1 MGKTF
6 PELRRALKLPEGIV
20 NLNAGTVSPTCR
32 PAAAAAAAWR
42 ETAVG
47 DPIRA
52 IFREGPRQ
60 MEAAR
65 RELAT
70 AFRCE
75 ALDLLLVPNASYALN
90 TVLRSFPWQAG
101 DEILVSD
108 QEYAHYWALLRRVE
122 ATTGAAVRT
131 LRLPLALD
139 AETPTPAS
147 IVTTIERAMGPK
159 TRALFLSHV
168 TSPLGLALPLASICA
183 LARARGVTT
192 IIDGAHAAGMVDVD
206 LGALQADFYAANLH
220 KWMMGVPGAAF
231 LHVGNAARLTIEPLM
246 TFSHYEYEPGD
257 LDWRPAPD
265 WPTRWALSHEYQGTR
280 DLAPYAAIPA
290 MLSFHAELGRAGA
303 AARWRALRAHAQQR
317 FAAIGYA
324 AASPAH
330 PELQTAL
337 LSLAIPGVDPARFD
351 VVAPWLAFREEHG
364 IEVAFPAPV
373 AGAPAL
379 LRVSTAWFNTEAEI
393 DRLVAVV
400 AATDFAAYSTPR
412 TPA

>member
-6 PELRRALKLPEGIV
+6 PELRRALRLPEGIV
-20 NLNAGTVSPTCR
+20 NLNAGTVSPTCG

-42 ETAVG
+42 ETAAG

-52 IFREGPRQ
+52 IFREGPQQ

-70 AFRCE
+70 AFRCSAE
-75 ALDLLLVPNASYALN
+75 DLLLVSNASYAIN

-122 ATTGAAVRT
+122 KATGAVVKI
-131 LRLPLALD
+131 LRLPLAFD
-139 AETPTPAS
+139 AETPTPVGILTS
-147 IVTTIERAMGPK
+147 IGRALGPK

-168 TSPLGLALPLASICA
+168 TSPLGLALPMEGICA

-192 IIDGAHAAGMVDVD
+192 IVDGAHAAGLVDVD

-231 LHVGNAARLTIEPLM
+231 LHVRHAARLTIEPLM
-246 TFSHYEYEPGD
+246 TFSHYEYAPGD
-257 LDWRPAPD
+257 LDWRPTPD

-280 DLAPYAAIPA
+280 DLAPFAAIPA
-290 MLSFHAELGRAGA
+290 MLAFHAELGRARA
-303 AARWRALRAHAQQR
+303 AARWRALRAHAER
-317 FAAIGYA
+317 GFAAIGYA

-330 PELQTAL
+330 PELQTAM

-351 VVAPWLAFREEHG
+351 VVGPWLSFREEHG
-364 IEVAFPAPV
+364 IEVAFPAAV

-400 AATDFAAYSTPR
+400 AATDFAAYSLPR
-412 TPA
+412 TPT